1 MRDLLDLIKLYEA
14 PSNNLANA
22 NELKAFKQVLASKI
36 KQLPDN
42 DDTAKAL
49 QEIEDLLKHVNAGG
63 KVGVIN
69 GELASIN
76 DPTVDAAQKVLARY
90 LMSMDMTPRDR
101 DQLFD
106 LWRANKLVKIDVLLS
121 PGKKDF
127 SDIITGY
134 STNKAIEEL
143 TNEVMQI
150 AALGQG
156 KGEFG
161 LSVLSKSINKQP
173 GKGDLNISGKAV
185 EVKTKD
191 KGGARFTDQ
200 QVRPGAGY
208 EQAAQQLEAFINQY
222 DPNPGT
228 SGANLEKI
236 VDFYEALK
244 TNPDLKKE
252 AATFIGMVEQVIQ
265 LIFQGEDVSGIIND
279 IKQGDFIGA
288 NELYAETSLN
298 YYMNQKHDDG
308 VLYIDIVKQ
317 PFMTVFFKNADDLE
331 AMGLKISGDTVYV
344 TSAKDVRL
352 PYPQVKIIGLEGD
365 PLRVKQAKGK
375 AIDPAALSN
384 QDLDAVS
391 TGGLRGP
398 GAKKARAPVEPDFD
412 EKTTGRRKR

>member
-1 MRDLLDLIKLYEA
+1 MRDLLNLIKLFEG
-14 PSNNLANA
+14 PSNNLPNA
-22 NELKAFKQVLASKI
+22 NELRAFKQVLAGKI

-42 DDTAKAL
+42 DATAKAL
-49 QEIEDLLKHVNAGG
+49 HEIEDLLKHVNAGG
-63 KVGVIN
+63 KVGIIN

-76 DPTVDAAQKVLARY
+76 DPTVDAAQKVLSRY
-90 LMSMDMTPRDR
+90 LISMDMTPRDR

-106 LWRANKLVKIDVLLS
+106 LWRTNKLVKIDVLLS
-121 PGKKDF
+121 PGKKNF

-143 TNEVMQI
+143 TNDLMKIE
-150 AALGQG
+150 ALGQG
-156 KGEFG
+156 KGEFA
-161 LSVLSKSINKQP
+161 LSVLSKSINKQV

-200 QVRPGAGY
+200 QVRPGPGY
-208 EQAAQQLEAFINQY
+208 EAKARELEAYINQY
-222 DPNPGT
+222 DANPGT
-228 SGANLEKI
+228 SGANLRDI

-252 AATFIGMVEQVIQ
+252 AATFIGMVENLIQ
-265 LIFQGEDVSGIIND
+265 LIFQGEDVSGIVND

-298 YYMNQKHDDG
+298 YYMGQKHDDG
-308 VLYIDIVKQ
+308 VLYIDIVKE

-331 AMGLKISGDTVYV
+331 AMGLKISGDTVYI
-344 TSAKDVRL
+344 TSAKDIRL
-352 PYPQVKIIGLEGD
+352 AYPQVKILGLEGD
-365 PLRVKQAKGK
+365 PLRAKQAKGK
-375 AIDPAALSN
+375 AIDPVALGN

-398 GAKKARAPVEPDFD
+398 GAKAARRNNAPDMSMD
-412 EKTTGRRKR
+412 TLGRAAK

>member
-1 MRDLLDLIKLYEA
+1 MRDLLNLIKLFEG
-14 PSNNLANA
+14 PSNNLPNA
-22 NELKAFKQVLASKI
+22 NELRAFKQTLAGKI

-42 DDTAKAL
+42 DATAKAL
-49 QEIEDLLKHVNAGG
+49 HEIEDLLKHVNAGG
-63 KVGVIN
+63 KVGIIN

-76 DPTVDAAQKVLARY
+76 DPTVDAAQKVLSRY
-90 LMSMDMTPRDR
+90 LISMDMAPRDR

-121 PGKKDF
+121 PGKKNF

-143 TNEVMQI
+143 TNDLMKIE
-150 AALGQG
+150 ALGQG
-156 KGEFG
+156 KGEFA
-161 LSVLSKSINKQP
+161 LSVLSKSINKQV

-200 QVRPGAGY
+200 QVRPGPGY
-208 EQAAQQLEAFINQY
+208 EAKARELEAYINQY
-222 DPNPGT
+222 DANPGT
-228 SGANLEKI
+228 SGANLRDI

-252 AATFIGMVEQVIQ
+252 AATFIGMVENLIQ
-265 LIFQGEDVSGIIND
+265 LIFQGEDVSGIVND

-298 YYMNQKHDDG
+298 YYMGQKHDDG
-308 VLYIDIVKQ
+308 VLYIDIVKE

-331 AMGLKISGDTVYV
+331 AMGLKISGDTVYI
-344 TSAKDVRL
+344 TSAKDIRL
-352 PYPQVKIIGLEGD
+352 AYPQVKILGLEGD
-365 PLRVKQAKGK
+365 PLRAKQAKGK
-375 AIDPAALSN
+375 AIDPVALGN